1 MAVADD
7 LIDAQAREDAYQ
19 QRDCVIS
26 LLQQAARTIDSMWRA
41 AQSDGQNP
49 PAVALG
55 EASHG
60 VHRAMIALQADA
72 TLDPESRSG

>member
-7 LIDAQAREDAYQ
+7 LADAQAREDADQ
-19 QRDCVIS
+19 QLGCVIS

-41 AQSDGQNP
+41 AQSDGQSP

-60 VHRAMIALQADA
+60 VHRAMIALQADE